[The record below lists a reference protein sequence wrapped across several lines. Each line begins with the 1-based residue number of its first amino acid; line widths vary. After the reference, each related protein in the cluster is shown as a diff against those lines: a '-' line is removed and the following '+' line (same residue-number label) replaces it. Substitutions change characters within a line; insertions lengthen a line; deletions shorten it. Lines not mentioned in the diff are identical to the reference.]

1 MTDPTIIL
9 TDDPSGALV
18 AQIGP
23 HRFRLERGR
32 AESVLTRLFTALRAG
47 LNSHSG
53 FAAHFADHQIT
64 VDWTCTLC
72 KFEGR
77 VIQAQGRTRVSDSRF
92 AARAPTPGRPSL
104 GVIAELMAREE
115 SRRALARE
123 PAPRPPASTSLRA
136 EDLL

>member
-32 AESVLTRLFTALRAG
+32 AETVLTRLFTALRAG
-47 LNSHSG
+47 LDSHSG

-77 VIQAQGRTRVSDSRF
+77 VLASQARTRVQDSRY
-92 AARAPTPGRPSL
+92 APKAPTPGRPFL
-104 GVIAELMAREE
+104 AVIAELMAREE
-115 SRRALARE
+115 SRRASARE
-123 PAPRPPASTSLRA
+123 SAPRHAQSTSLRA